1 MLLARLCVML
11 LELMLNWLVVLTN
24 FVAVLDL
31 VLRVPF
37 TL

>member
-1 MLLARLCVML
+1 MQ
-11 LELMLNWLVVLTN
+11 LELTLNWPVVLTN
-24 FVAVLDL
+24 YAAVLDL